1 MVQSQT
7 TPLENTAWCER
18 DTLMS
23 IDQWSATRCV
33 GWNAGTTPHEHWLRG
48 TSQVES
54 LTKVLAAEAKIN
66 EEMKRCNPLEWAAA
80 MQGLQ
85 AQAEEIVC
93 AELIYAEENTND
105 SLSLPG
111 KW

>member
-1 MVQSQT
+1 M
-7 TPLENTAWCER
+7 
-18 DTLMS
+18 
-23 IDQWSATRCV
+23 
-33 GWNAGTTPHEHWLRG
+33 
-48 TSQVES
+48 
-54 LTKVLAAEAKIN
+54 AAEAKIN
-66 EEMKRCNPLEWAAA
+66 EEMKCCNPLEWAAA

-111 KW
+111 K

>member
-1 MVQSQT
+1 M
-7 TPLENTAWCER
+7 ER
-18 DTLMS
+18 LFSALTLVFD
-23 IDQWSATRCV
+23 ILTYFVLYR
-33 GWNAGTTPHEHWLRG
+33 
-48 TSQVES
+48 QVES

-111 KW
+111 K

>member
-1 MVQSQT
+1 RPM
-7 TPLENTAWCER
+7 ER
-18 DTLMS
+18 DQMLLDGTLAQHLTN
-23 IDQWSATRCV
+23 IDCEAHR
-33 GWNAGTTPHEHWLRG
+33 
-48 TSQVES
+48 QVES

-111 KW
+111 K